1 MTKPLPPDLDLPES
15 DTPDFDTPDLD
26 TTGVCDN
33 WGLLRS
39 FYYIAS
45 RQGVTRAAKA
55 QGVTQP
61 SVSAALQRLEKAV
74 GQTLVQRGQR
84 AFELTAAGQVLF
96 SEVEKMFEAS
106 LRAEEKLKALHSGLV
121 GTVKVQVVT
130 GARSDLFDEILRLM
144 HQRHPSV
151 VLDLQIAS
159 SHTILHNVAS
169 GIVPFGVCL
178 MQRPLSRL
186 SCHLLLRARYGV
198 FCGAEHQ
205 LFGRND
211 VSLTELRDMPFI
223 SFSCDA
229 EGRAPEPMIALRD
242 STGLGRTVSGTSG
255 DFAEVCRM
263 ITAGLGIGVLPV
275 HAVAREVADDTL
287 WQLDLPGS
295 ELRAD
300 LYFVADPNRHTSP
313 AEQTFLDIAFEVLN
327 SLSPQIT

>member
-1 MTKPLPPDLDLPES
+1 MNKALSPVPG
-15 DTPDFDTPDLD
+15 
-26 TTGVCDN
+26 TTGSCDN

-45 RQGVTRAAKA
+45 QGGVTRAAKA

-61 SVSAALQRLEKAV
+61 SVSASLQRLEKAL

-84 AFELTAAGQVLF
+84 EFELTAAGQVLF
-96 SEVEKMFEAS
+96 SEVEKMFDAS

-159 SHTILHNVAS
+159 SHTILNNVAS

-178 MQRPLSRL
+178 MQRPVSRL
-186 SCHLLLRARYGV
+186 TCHLLLRARYGV
-198 FCGAEHQ
+198 FCGAEHP
-205 LFGRND
+205 LFGRTD
-211 VSLTELRDMPFI
+211 VSLNELRDMPLI

-242 STGLGRTVSGTSG
+242 STGLGHNISGTSG

-275 HAVAREVADDTL
+275 HAVARDVQDETL
-287 WQLDLPGS
+287 WQLDLPGP
-295 ELRAD
+295 ELQAD
-300 LYFVADPNRHTSP
+300 LYFVADPARHFTQ
-313 AEQTFLDIAFEVLN
+313 AEQTFLDISDEVLASS
-327 SLSPQIT
+327 SLQET

>member
-1 MTKPLPPDLDLPES
+1 MNKALPSSLDA
-15 DTPDFDTPDLD
+15 TRR
-26 TTGVCDN
+26 CDN

-39 FYYIAS
+39 FYYVAS
-45 RQGVTRAAKA
+45 QGGVTRAAKA

-61 SVSAALQRLEKAV
+61 SVSASLQRLEKAL

-84 AFELTAAGQVLF
+84 EFELTAAGQVLF

-151 VLDLQIAS
+151 VLDIQIAS
-159 SHTILHNVAS
+159 SHTILHNVAA

-178 MQRPLSRL
+178 MQLPLSRL
-186 SCHLLLRARYGV
+186 TCHLLLRARYGV
-198 FCGAEHQ
+198 FCGAEHP
-205 LFGRND
+205 LFGRTD
-211 VSLTELRDMPFI
+211 VSLNELRDMPLI

-242 STGLGRTVSGTSG
+242 STGLGRNISGTSG

-275 HAVAREVADDTL
+275 HAVSREVKDETL
-287 WQLDLPGS
+287 WQLDLPGPD
-295 ELRAD
+295 LRAD
-300 LYFVADPNRHTSP
+300 LYFVTDPARHFTT
-313 AEQTFLDIAFEVLN
+313 AEQTFLDIADEVLE
-327 SLSPQIT
+327 SMLLQET

>member
-1 MTKPLPPDLDLPES
+1 MNKALPTDLDA
-15 DTPDFDTPDLD
+15 
-26 TTGVCDN
+26 TGRCDN

-45 RQGVTRAAKA
+45 RHGVTRAAKA

-61 SVSAALQRLEKAV
+61 SVSAALQRLEKSL
-74 GQTLVQRGQR
+74 GQPLVQRGQR
-84 AFELTAAGQVLF
+84 EFELTAAGQVLF

-121 GTVKVQVVT
+121 GTVQVQIVT

-151 VLDLQIAS
+151 VLDIQIAS

-169 GIVPFGVCL
+169 GSVPFGVCL

-186 SCHLLLRARYGV
+186 TCHLLLRARYGV
-198 FCGAEHQ
+198 FCGAEHP
-205 LFGRND
+205 LFGRGD
-211 VSLTELRDMPFI
+211 VSLDELRDMPFI

-242 STGLGRTVSGTSG
+242 STGLGRNISGTSG

-263 ITAGLGIGVLPV
+263 IAAGLGVGVLPV
-275 HAVAREVADDTL
+275 HAVAREVQDETL

-300 LYFVADPNRHTSP
+300 LYFVADAARHFTPS
-313 AEQTFLDIAFEVLN
+313 EQTFLDIADEVLSN
-327 SLSPQIT
+327 MPLQET